1 MSEKGNA
8 ILLRARQ
15 KFGVTRVVET
25 LRKIEVPEWEAT
37 VYYWPTRDLSER
49 LASEQFVK
57 FGADRTM
64 ADLRRLNL
72 ANILTRAR
80 DERGERLFSDADE
93 AALADT
99 HQDVIARISGEMGF
113 GDGLALEEAEKN

>member
-25 LRKIEVPEWEAT
+25 LRKIEVPEWDAT
-37 VYYWPTRDLSER
+37 IYYWPVRDMNER
-49 LASEQFVK
+49 LATEQHIK
-57 FGADRTM
+57 FADRTM
-64 ADLRRLNL
+64 ADMRRLNMASVL
-72 ANILTRAR
+72 SRAR

-93 AALADT
+93 TALSDT
-99 HQDVIARISGEMGF
+99 DQDVVARIAGQMGLGE
-113 GDGLALEEAEKN
+113 DLTIEEAEKN